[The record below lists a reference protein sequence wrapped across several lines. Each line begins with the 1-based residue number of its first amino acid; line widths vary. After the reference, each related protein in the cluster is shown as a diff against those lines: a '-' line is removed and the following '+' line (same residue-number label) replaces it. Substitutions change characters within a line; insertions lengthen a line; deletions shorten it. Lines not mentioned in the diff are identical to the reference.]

1 MFSFDD
7 GEAQLPV
14 QASAGC
20 TSEASMEE
28 RLKDRSAWIAK
39 YNSRAGASG
48 TEVEEVVVE
57 SPQQAAE
64 VVMAEV
70 EEVVVSSPQQAAEH
84 VADAEAEAEAEA
96 TVRALCGGTQ
106 FGMTATAA
114 QRTAVTAALA
124 VLQGVGHV
132 DLQGASVLPLEG
144 EWQLLY
150 CSAQEFRSSP
160 FFWVL
165 QVRPGVSDTEWSSA
179 HR

>member
-1 MFSFDD
+1 
-7 GEAQLPV
+7 
-14 QASAGC
+14 
-20 TSEASMEE
+20 MEE

-57 SPQQAAE
+57 SPQQAAEVVIAEVEEVVMGSPQQAAAE

-165 QVRPGVSDTEWSSA
+165 QVRPGVSDTEWSST